1 MSSLMRRFGWLAF
14 TLMWIPFIGIFLGM
28 LGMPEGSYAWTEL
41 PILARYSMLATGAL
55 FALSMLGLIG
65 APLLS
70 FVGNQR
76 VLRGGELG
84 EAEILDLHETGT
96 TINEHPLV
104 GFKLRVH
111 PLSGAPFE
119 AETER
124 VVPRLQV
131 PRVQPGARVQVR
143 YDPKSKKVAIME
155 LDE

>member
-1 MSSLMRRFGWLAF
+1 MSSLMRRLGWLAF
-14 TLMWIPFIGIFLGM
+14 TLMWIPFAGIFVGM
-28 LGMPEGSYAWTEL
+28 LGVPAGSYGWAEL

-55 FALSMLGLIG
+55 FSLSMLGLIG

-70 FVGNQR
+70 FLVSQR
-76 VLRGGELG
+76 VLHGGELG
-84 EAEILDLHETGT
+84 EAEILDLDETGT

-104 GFKLRVH
+104 GFRLRVH
-111 PLSGAPFE
+111 PLSGSPLE

-131 PRVQPGARVQVR
+131 PRIQPGARVQVR